1 MSDYT
6 VDDSMSKIVYDLSD
20 REIYN
25 DIRGEI
31 GILKT
36 ETILDTDV
44 TYTWRFWQRSGSL
57 PAPGYTMF
65 RYFTAFLQDPITWE
79 LINVSA
85 QDSNSEPYFDYQAT
99 LIDTNDDKTKGV
111 EIKNTGTS
119 SGIISYKVRYKFLSA
134 EAVSHEE
141 TSWDTLTV
149 RAFDETSILKYGRR
163 VMPLRWPQ
171 GATTEQ
177 MQMVADAALARYKD
191 PYHVLHVTLRG
202 DTAAKATQIFTRE
215 ISDVITVTCANLGMT
230 GVDHFIDAISID
242 DTALKSP
249 VATWQLI
256 SERATE
262 TTSYFMI
269 DTDSIDGL
277 KLIAGSVGW
286 FIIDT
291 DRLDGNKLIG

>member
-6 VDDSMSKIVYDLSD
+6 VDDSMVKIVYDLSD

-25 DIRGEI
+25 DIRAEI

-36 ETILDTDV
+36 ETVLDADAD
-44 TYTWRFWQRSGSL
+44 YSWKYWMKYSGL
-57 PAPGYTMF
+57 PAPGYTNF
-65 RYFTAFLQDPITWE
+65 RYFTATLQAPITWA
-79 LINVSA
+79 LTNVSA
-85 QDSNSEPYFDYQAT
+85 YAYDKTPYYDYEIELQ
-99 LIDTNDDKTKGV
+99 DTNDDLTKAV
-111 EIKNTGTS
+111 RIKNTGTS
-119 SGIISYKVRYKFLSA
+119 GGTIQFTVKYKYLSA
-134 EAVSHEE
+134 EEVTHEE

-149 RAFDETSILKYGRR
+149 RSFDETSILKYGRR

-171 GATTEQ
+171 GATSEQ
-177 MQMVADAALARYKD
+177 MQMMADAALSHYKD
-191 PYHVLHVTLRG
+191 PYHVLHIKLRG

-215 ISDVITVTCANLGMT
+215 ISDTISVICDNLGMAST
-230 GVDHFIDAISID
+230 DHFIDAVSID

-256 SERATE
+256 QQRAVENTG
-262 TTSYFMI
+262 YFMI
-269 DTDSIDGL
+269 DTDSIDGP

-291 DRLDGNKLIG
+291 DAINGYKLIG

>member
-36 ETILDTDV
+36 ETVVDDDV
-44 TYTWRFWQRSGSL
+44 DYTWRFWRRTGSL

-65 RYFTAFLQDPITWE
+65 RYFTAFLQDPITWQ
-79 LINVSA
+79 LTTVSA
-85 QDSNSEPYFDYQAT
+85 QDSDRQPYFDYEIELQ
-99 LIDTNDDKTKGV
+99 DTNDDLTKAV
-111 EIKNTGTS
+111 RIKNTGTS
-119 SGIISYKVRYKFLSA
+119 SGIISYHVRYKFLSSD
-134 EAVSHEE
+134 AVTHEE
-141 TSWDTLTV
+141 TSWETLTV
-149 RAFDETSILKYGRR
+149 RAFDDTSIKRYGRR

-171 GATTEQ
+171 GATKEQ

-191 PYHVLHVTLRG
+191 PYHVLHVKLRG

-215 ISDVITVTCANLGMT
+215 ISDSITVTCANLGMT
-230 GVDHFIDAISID
+230 TEDHFIDAISID
-242 DTALKSP
+242 DTALRSP

-256 SERATE
+256 AERAVE
-262 TTSYFMI
+262 TIGYFII
-269 DTDSIDGL
+269 DTDSIDGP
-277 KLIAGSVGW
+277 
-286 FIIDT
+286 
-291 DRLDGNKLIG
+291 KLIG